1 MRLRS
6 LAKGMKERKMDG
18 FEALG
23 AGLHLW
29 GEEVK

>member
-1 MRLRS
+1 MRS
-6 LAKGMKERKMDG
+6 LAKGMKERKTDG
-18 FEALG
+18 FEFLG